1 MQPGQPLSPAL
12 CSKAIKWVSMTPSH
26 LSAWSPAWY
35 HRNCVSGQKW
45 LGWVR
50 EEARQENSST
60 ALRRN
65 NKNSERLEFMTCWY
79 TTFVTTSPG
88 KVILL
93 HFTDGETETERGC
106 DVHRP
111 GVESLTCLT
120 SVRHSFYCR
129 PVKVRLRL
137 ESGSCLPACL
147 PESQGSSAPSQRG
160 RAVTGSGPCPLP
172 FRRIESHFLLGW
184 TPTIIPAL
192 GCISWS
198 LPASQV

>member
-1 MQPGQPLSPAL
+1 M
-12 CSKAIKWVSMTPSH
+12 
-26 LSAWSPAWY
+26 
-35 HRNCVSGQKW
+35 
-45 LGWVR
+45 R

-137 ESGSCLPACL
+137 ESGSCLPARVPGFVSSKPARVGCDRLGTL
-147 PESQGSSAPSQRG
+147 PPAFQENRIS
-160 RAVTGSGPCPLP
+160 LP
-172 FRRIESHFLLGW
+172 PGLNSNNYSCSWLHFLISSCFTGLNLYYLLK
-184 TPTIIPAL
+184 TIKNPFLDLAV
-192 GCISWS
+192 
-198 LPASQV
+198 P